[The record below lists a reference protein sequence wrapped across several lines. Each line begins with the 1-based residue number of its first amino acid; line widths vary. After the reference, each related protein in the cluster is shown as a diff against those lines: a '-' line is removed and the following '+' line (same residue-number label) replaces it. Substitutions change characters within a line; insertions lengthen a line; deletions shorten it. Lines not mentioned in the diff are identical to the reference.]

1 MTYSFHP
8 EAEEELDR
16 AVDYYEAYS
25 PGLGMEF
32 ADEIYATIQ
41 RIIRFP
47 EAWSQFCRGTRRCLA
62 RRFPFGVIYHVDGDA
77 IIVIAVMQLNRRP
90 NHWIELMHRLHWLF
104 LSVRP
109 EWRTHFGVEVPT
121 AGSGNPHVGH

>member
-47 EAWSQFCRGTRRCLA
+47 EAWSQ
-62 RRFPFGVIYHVDGDA
+62 VIVVQGDA
-77 IIVIAVMQLNRRP
+77 WPDDFPSVLSIM
-90 NHWIELMHRLHWLF
+90 WTEMRL
-104 LSVRP
+104 S
-109 EWRTHFGVEVPT
+109 
-121 AGSGNPHVGH
+121 

>member
-8 EAEEELDR
+8 EAEEELAR
-16 AVDYYEAYS
+16 AVDYYETYS

-47 EAWSQFCRGTRRCLA
+47 EAWSPFYRGTRRCLA
-62 RRFPFGVIYHVDGDA
+62 RRFPFGVIYHVDGDT
-77 IIVIAVMQLNRRP
+77 IIVAAVMQLNRRP
-90 NHWIELMHRLHWLF
+90 NDWITRLK
-104 LSVRP
+104 
-109 EWRTHFGVEVPT
+109 
-121 AGSGNPHVGH
+121 